1 MLDCAVAVIGAGFG
15 GIAMGVALK
24 RAGIEDFLIFDKGHE
39 VGGVWRENTYPGCSC
54 DVPSHLYS
62 LSCAPYR
69 DRRVRYPG
77 QPEILAYLRRVTD
90 EHGLARHLR
99 LGVAIAEA
107 TYLDDTGHW
116 RLGTECGHHSVAE
129 VVVFAVGQLHRPNI
143 PDLPGGAEFGG
154 PAFHSAEWDHG
165 VDLRD
170 RTVAVIGT
178 GSSAAQMLPDLAA
191 TARRVFV
198 FQRTPHWVL
207 PKPRPEFGPVTRAA
221 LRIPGAHRLYRRML
235 YHGADRVLA
244 PVMRRGWSARPVEW
258 AARRHLRRHV
268 PDPALRAKLT
278 PGYPIGG
285 KRIVFDS
292 RFYTVLNCP
301 AVELV
306 TEAIERVTVDGI
318 QTVDGTLRRCDVLI
332 YATGFRASE
341 FLVPVTVRGRGGAVL
356 HEQWATG
363 ASAFLGVAVPGYPN
377 AFLIAGPNTFNPAGS
392 NPTMKECQVDFIVRC
407 LRWRAELGAAAIEVT
422 AEAAHSHQLWLAK
435 AMAKTVWPA
444 MEQSWYKHGAGR
456 VTNPW
461 PASARAFGKM
471 LRRHPAESFTV
482 VRIGDRGGQCA
493 DTGRSS

>member
-77 QPEILAYLRRVTD
+77 QREILAYLRRVAD
-90 EHGLARHLR
+90 EHGLTRHLR
-99 LGVAIAEA
+99 LGVAITEA
-107 TYLDDTGHW
+107 TYLDDAGPW
-116 RLGTECGHHSVAE
+116 RLGTACGHYSVAE

-143 PDLPGGAEFGG
+143 PDLPGRADFTGR
-154 PAFHSAEWDHG
+154 AFHSAEWDHG

-170 RTVAVIGT
+170 RAVAVIGT

-207 PKPRPEFGPVTRAA
+207 PKPRPEFGPVSRAA
-221 LRIPGAHRLYRRML
+221 LRVPGAHELYRRML

-258 AARRHLRRHV
+258 VARRHLRRQV
-268 PDPALRAKLT
+268 LDPALRAKLT

-292 RFYTVLNCP
+292 RFYAMLNCP
-301 AVELV
+301 TVELV
-306 TEAIERVTVDGI
+306 TEAIARVTADGVE
-318 QTVDGTLRRCDVLI
+318 TVDGTLRRCDVLI

-356 HEQWATG
+356 HERWATG
-363 ASAFLGVAVPGYPN
+363 ASAFLGVAVPGFPN

-422 AEAAHSHQLWLAK
+422 PEATLDYQRWLGK
-435 AMAKTVWPA
+435 AMSATVWPTV
-444 MEQSWYKHGAGR
+444 ERSWYKHCTGR

-471 LRRHPAESFTV
+471 LRRHPAESFAV
-482 VRIGDRGGQCA
+482 VRIGDRGGHRA
-493 DTGRSS
+493 DTGRTP